1 MVPARHGK
9 YRQWKAVSPH
19 SQPPPAPYH
28 NGPVLALGSDVPV
41 RKRGIWVS
49 EPLLAEAQDGL
60 VLYTS
65 ITAEAAVVP
74 RIITGNGKIRDKRE
88 ADGVLFYCLNEV
100 DTVRSFER
108 FWEFRF
114 GASQVLSKGKAC
126 SRFKLN
132 EITHWRWSNLA
143 AAFCCC

>member
-19 SQPPPAPYH
+19 SQPPYPPYH

-100 DTVRSFER
+100 DTVRSVDQFLGIPVWR
-108 FWEFRF
+108 IPSFKQ
-114 GASQVLSKGKAC
+114 GQSLQQV
-126 SRFKLN
+126 
-132 EITHWRWSNLA
+132 
-143 AAFCCC
+143 